1 MSIRNT
7 KNPKEIPPE
16 LLELYAKNNP
26 HDLLTKTVL
35 SDLEIATFYLK
46 THIPKHLKGKLDWSK
61 LRIEDVPM
69 IDEKLDV
76 VQPDILYR
84 VPLIDRSEEFVF
96 FYLLH
101 EHQSTVDQN
110 MPFRLLRYMTDA
122 WTDFQKQ
129 YGYQRK
135 LPVIIPIVFYTG
147 TKEWNRPKFLNEVF
161 ESFFGSKQFIP
172 DFNVVYIDVKD
183 LDVELY
189 RGMMVLFF
197 MSLIMKLVHRD
208 DFLEQ
213 LLEYSQEMSVLFE
226 KHDVYFHQF
235 MVYII
240 SYRKGEGMR
249 DVKKIVDTTVQPY
262 QLDPESIL
270 AGVLREREQM
280 IKDGF
285 QEGIVQGIEEGRYK
299 EKSEIILS
307 LYSKGSSIEFISE
320 IVNLSQ
326 REVVKI
332 IEQSNNN

>member
-46 THIPKHLKGKLDWSK
+46 THIPKHLKGKLD
-61 LRIEDVPM
+61 
-69 IDEKLDV
+69 
-76 VQPDILYR
+76 
-84 VPLIDRSEEFVF
+84 
-96 FYLLH
+96 
-101 EHQSTVDQN
+101 
-110 MPFRLLRYMTDA
+110 
-122 WTDFQKQ
+122 
-129 YGYQRK
+129 
-135 LPVIIPIVFYTG
+135 
-147 TKEWNRPKFLNEVF
+147 
-161 ESFFGSKQFIP
+161 
-172 DFNVVYIDVKD
+172 VKN

-189 RGMMVLFF
+189 RGMMVLFL

-213 LLEYSQEMSVLFE
+213 LLEYSQEMSWLFE

-270 AGVLREREQM
+270 AGVFREREEM
-280 IKDGF
+280 IKQGKE
-285 QEGIVQGIEEGRYK
+285 EGIEQGKSAKQK
-299 EKSEIILS
+299 EVILS
-307 LYSKGSSIEFISE
+307 MHAKQLSVDFIAE
-320 IVNLSQ
+320 IVNLPQ
-326 REVVKI
+326 EEVLQI
-332 IEQSNNN
+332 IQSSENNT

>member
-1 MSIRNT
+1 M
-7 KNPKEIPPE
+7 
-16 LLELYAKNNP
+16 
-26 HDLLTKTVL
+26 
-35 SDLEIATFYLK
+35 
-46 THIPKHLKGKLDWSK
+46 
-61 LRIEDVPM
+61 
-69 IDEKLDV
+69 
-76 VQPDILYR
+76 
-84 VPLIDRSEEFVF
+84 
-96 FYLLH
+96 
-101 EHQSTVDQN
+101 
-110 MPFRLLRYMTDA
+110 
-122 WTDFQKQ
+122 
-129 YGYQRK
+129 
-135 LPVIIPIVFYTG
+135 FYTG

-172 DFNVVYIDVKD
+172 DFNVVYIDVKN

-197 MSLIMKLVHRD
+197 MGLIMKLVHRD

-285 QEGIVQGIEEGRYK
+285 QEGIEKGRHQ

-326 REVVKI
+326 REIVKI
-332 IEQSNNN
+332 IEQSDNT